1 MPQTLVTVP
10 CLEGKVVLGT
20 EGFLEKEGLVWSL
33 KGKGSTKIIPMS
45 LSLQVTLVFCPWQ
58 ICSTVGGRRLVAE
71 LLQGV
76 LAAPAASISERRGRE
91 RCTDEAPH
99 CSYLQELENTA
110 AHRSAWH
117 KITHSLLE

>member
-45 LSLQVTLVFCPWQ
+45 LSLQVTLVFSPWQ
-58 ICSTVGGRRLVAE
+58 ICGTVGGRRLVAE
-71 LLQGV
+71 LQQGV
-76 LAAPAASISERRGRE
+76 LAAPAASISERRGE
-91 RCTDEAPH
+91 RKM
-99 CSYLQELENTA
+99 
-110 AHRSAWH
+110 HR
-117 KITHSLLE
+117 